1 MAAVR
6 ILAAW
11 AALLALAV
19 SCRTGERPSCAPVA
33 ADTGYDFGNISL
45 DDGPVSCTFAIANDG
60 TEPFSVIYAV
70 PSCGCVGVEVP
81 ASPVVPGDSALIQ
94 VTYSH
99 KGLPSVFFHSV
110 QVYLSNRVTPVVL
123 SLGGTVH
130 GSRRMLRKEFGP
142 YATGDLGLRE
152 REYRSADLYRGF
164 CVVELATVANL
175 GRRPLEVGFTN
186 VSDGLEISV
195 TPNPVP
201 PLCTAEMRMT
211 VHSGPSVSGEIT
223 SRATPVLNGR
233 VQNGGISVKT
243 RIR

>member
-1 MAAVR
+1 MKKILVFALMLLGTVAFAQKQTVTGR
-6 ILAAW
+6 IVDA
-11 AALLALAV
+11 
-19 SCRTGERPSCAPVA
+19 S
-33 ADTGYDFGNISL
+33 GN
-45 DDGPVSCTFAIANDG
+45 P
-60 TEPFSVIYAV
+60 
-70 PSCGCVGVEVP
+70 
-81 ASPVVPGDSALIQ
+81 VPGLTVLEQGTSNGTTTDADGK
-94 VTYSH
+94 YSISVS
-99 KGLPSVFFHSV
+99 PSSVLSHSV

-223 SRATPVLNGR
+223 SRATPVLNGK
-233 VQNGGISVKT
+233 VQGGGISVKT
-243 RIR
+243 RIK